1 MSETFQSRLNQ
12 ALEIRNMKPVELSQK
27 TGLSKARISQYTNG
41 VYEAKQKAL
50 YLLARALNVSEAWL
64 MGHDVPMERLICEKN
79 ASEVQLLELIQVT
92 YGKEAVELLEH
103 FIELNETG
111 KEKAI
116 DTLIDLCMIEK
127 YTEKQQLLRL
137 LRLLRLFSIYYIFN
151 QFFIIKNY

>member
-50 YLLARALNVSEAWL
+50 YLIARAL
-64 MGHDVPMERLICEKN
+64 N

-92 YGKEAVELLEH
+92 YGKEAVELLEQ
-103 FIELNETG
+103 FVELNESG

-116 DTLIDLCMIEK
+116 DTLIDLCMIDK
-127 YTEKQQLLRL
+127 YTEK
-137 LRLLRLFSIYYIFN
+137 
-151 QFFIIKNY
+151 

>member
-92 YGKEAVELLEH
+92 YGKEAVELLEY

-116 DTLIDLCMIEK
+116 DTLIDLCMIDK
-127 YTEKQQLLRL
+127 YTEK
-137 LRLLRLFSIYYIFN
+137 
-151 QFFIIKNY
+151 

>member
-64 MGHDVPMERLICEKN
+64 MGHDVPMERLISEKN

-111 KEKAI
+111 KEKQL
-116 DTLIDLCMIEK
+116 TL
-127 YTEKQQLLRL
+127 
-137 LRLLRLFSIYYIFN
+137 
-151 QFFIIKNY
+151 

>member
-1 MSETFQSRLNQ
+1 
-12 ALEIRNMKPVELSQK
+12 
-27 TGLSKARISQYTNG
+27 
-41 VYEAKQKAL
+41 
-50 YLLARALNVSEAWL
+50 

-116 DTLIDLCMIEK
+116 DTLIDLCMIDK
-127 YTEKQQLLRL
+127 YTEK
-137 LRLLRLFSIYYIFN
+137 
-151 QFFIIKNY
+151 

>member
-64 MGHDVPMERLICEKN
+64 MDHDVPMERLICEKN

-116 DTLIDLCMIEK
+116 DTLIDLCMIDK
-127 YTEKQQLLRL
+127 YTEK
-137 LRLLRLFSIYYIFN
+137 
-151 QFFIIKNY
+151 

>member
-116 DTLIDLCMIEK
+116 DTLIDLCMIDK
-127 YTEKQQLLRL
+127 YTEKQHLLRL
-137 LRLLRLFSIYYIFN
+137 LQLLRLFSIYYIFN

>member
-1 MSETFQSRLNQ
+1 MKGGDIVGDTFQNRLNK
-12 ALEIRNMKPVELSQK
+12 ALEIRGMKPVELAQR

-50 YLLARALNVSEAWL
+50 YLIAQALDVSEAWL
-64 MGHDVPMERLICEKN
+64 MGHDVPMERLLYEKN

-116 DTLIDLCMIEK
+116 DTLIDLCMIDK
-127 YTEKQQLLRL
+127 YTEK
-137 LRLLRLFSIYYIFN
+137 
-151 QFFIIKNY
+151 

>member
-1 MSETFQSRLNQ
+1 MSETFQDRLNQ

-116 DTLIDLCMIEK
+116 DTLIDLCMIDK
-127 YTEKQQLLRL
+127 YTEK
-137 LRLLRLFSIYYIFN
+137 
-151 QFFIIKNY
+151 